1 MEDTQTQEKT
11 GFQHLFMQLN
21 RAYAAKC
28 FSQMTALGIHP
39 GQIPILLLLAKR
51 VEMSQPPTVNVMVQR
66 MEKAGLI
73 GRRHDEKDQRIT
85 RIFLTDQGYEMKKKV
100 AEQIELN
107 ERYAFMGFSDA
118 EKCLF
123 RRFMEQIITN
133 ISCIPEEKT
142 ENLQEKER
150 LTSD

>member
-1 MEDTQTQEKT
+1 
-11 GFQHLFMQLN
+11 
-21 RAYAAKC
+21 
-28 FSQMTALGIHP
+28 MTALGIHP

-51 VEMSQPPTVNVMVQR
+51 VEMSQR
-66 MEKAGLI
+66 EIAEELCCKAPDSECHGTAYGK
-73 GRRHDEKDQRIT
+73 GRSGSAGDMMKKDQRIT

-142 ENLQEKER
+142 TIYRKR
-150 LTSD
+150 RG

>member
-1 MEDTQTQEKT
+1 M
-11 GFQHLFMQLN
+11 FMQLN

-51 VEMSQPPTVNVMVQR
+51 VEMSQREIAEELCVKPPTVNVMVQR

>member
-1 MEDTQTQEKT
+1 MLQQCELWKSWKQKT
-11 GFQHLFMQLN
+11 DV
-21 RAYAAKC
+21 Y
-28 FSQMTALGIHP
+28 
-39 GQIPILLLLAKR
+39 KR
-51 VEMSQPPTVNVMVQR
+51 Q
-66 MEKAGLI
+66 
-73 GRRHDEKDQRIT
+73 
-85 RIFLTDQGYEMKKKV
+85 
-100 AEQIELN
+100 EQIELN